1 LISFC
6 LIDPVKLQV
15 ILTLPNFLQ
24 KYFKIIYLDIS
35 NPFISFAGM
44 KTLNDYNKAFEQ
56 AKNRLMKRTTGYTDL
71 DKAILANEMGVS
83 QMTIRNYC
91 AGQGT
96 NLKTYLTILDYLNKN
111 SCVESVK

>member
-1 LISFC
+1 MSKR
-6 LIDPVKLQV
+6 V
-15 ILTLPNFLQ
+15 
-24 KYFKIIYLDIS
+24 
-35 NPFISFAGM
+35 ISFASM
-44 KTLNDYNKAFEQ
+44 KTLNDYNRVFNQTKS
-56 AKNRLMKRTTGYTDL
+56 RLMKRTTGYTDL

-96 NLKTYLTILDYLNKN
+96 NLKTCLTILDYLNKN